1 MAKTLKRRSGRSKR
15 KTHKAHSIHS
25 VHSIRKAHSGGG
37 KKTVI
42 TNPLTIYA
50 VKQAYY
56 DALKPKVPQP
66 TANSSISAKNPLH
79 VAANTKKLMNA
90 VKAKLNRVEADL
102 ATIQPNTHAGV
113 RKNLMQSADIYRR
126 QIANLQASVYGKA

>member
-1 MAKTLKRRSGRSKR
+1 MSRTLKRRSGRSK
-15 KTHKAHSIHS
+15 THKT
-25 VHSIRKAHSGGG
+25 KHSGGG

-56 DALKPKVPQP
+56 DALKPKVPQVK
-66 TANSSISAKNPLH
+66 ANSSISAKNPLH
-79 VAANTKKLMNA
+79 VAVNTKKLMNA

-102 ATIQPNTHAGV
+102 ATIQPNTHEGV

-126 QIANLQASVYGKA
+126 QIANLQAKV